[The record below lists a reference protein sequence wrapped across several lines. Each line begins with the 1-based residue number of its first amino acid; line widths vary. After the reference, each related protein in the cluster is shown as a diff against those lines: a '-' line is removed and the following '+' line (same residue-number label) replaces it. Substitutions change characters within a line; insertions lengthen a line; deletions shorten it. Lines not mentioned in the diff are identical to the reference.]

1 MRFGAH
7 FQHAFGQPILTADE
21 PKSDQFRVL
30 KQRVETRW
38 GYTRNRYSPTSFMF
52 THITPS
58 PERLWW
64 KIELQCFWARHPFAC
79 DVRLKLE
86 AFTIDALPF
95 SLVTWFPLK
104 AQIFKLTVRINV
116 KASMRA
122 LQAVW
127 RWSMGFRFAFNT
139 WVPAKK
145 KRAILFHSF
154 LAKRYSFPFLLPEIS
169 TSLIFLQNYF
179 WRHKEFPFLQQHALS
194 EYYTVSHRNI
204 QRCASTLGDKAPNR
218 IVWPSQPVYHQ
229 MKLEMRFEFS
239 ESVRRCYTEKLA
251 FWICHQAITRKCWL
265 VFLCSRTVCLAQWPL
280 LVQLIISLKCF
291 HVVLDLVKCDLWTCT
306 LPWLASVL
314 GSSRGHVWLCA
325 YVMSPFVKFVLAL
338 CIHVS
343 NTQVSATRKIGPE
356 EVNETDYTR
365 ASVQPISLPGQVS
378 NKVIGGKLA

>member
-127 RWSMGFRFAFNT
+127 RWSMGFRFAFNI

-145 KRAILFHSF
+145 TCDFVSF
-154 LAKRYSFPFLLPEIS
+154 ISCKALQFSFSFARNIHFLDFFTKLLLKTQRISISPTTCIARVLHCKSPEYPALCFYTWRQGAQS
-169 TSLIFLQNYF
+169 NSLTFTTSLPSDEIGN
-179 WRHKEFPFLQQHALS
+179 A
-194 EYYTVSHRNI
+194 
-204 QRCASTLGDKAPNR
+204 
-218 IVWPSQPVYHQ
+218 VWV
-229 MKLEMRFEFS
+229 
-239 ESVRRCYTEKLA
+239 
-251 FWICHQAITRKCWL
+251 
-265 VFLCSRTVCLAQWPL
+265 
-280 LVQLIISLKCF
+280 
-291 HVVLDLVKCDLWTCT
+291 
-306 LPWLASVL
+306 
-314 GSSRGHVWLCA
+314 
-325 YVMSPFVKFVLAL
+325 
-338 CIHVS
+338 
-343 NTQVSATRKIGPE
+343 
-356 EVNETDYTR
+356 
-365 ASVQPISLPGQVS
+365 
-378 NKVIGGKLA
+378 